1 MSDQYR
7 QLDRIL
13 SGVEGEILA
22 ATDAEILSGRGAA
35 EADKKVRAL
44 IETRLAIHEE
54 KLITPI
60 PSNAEDR
67 RLLLEILVR
76 SASTMPR
83 EVRTA
88 YGTGKKLSNQEVS
101 VFLRKL
107 VQRGF
112 FSSAKKK

>member
-1 MSDQYR
+1 MNDQYS
-7 QLDRIL
+7 QLDKIL
-13 SGVEGEILA
+13 SGVEAEILA
-22 ATDAEILSGRGAA
+22 ATDAEILSGKGTV

-54 KLITPI
+54 KLIAPI

-76 SASTMPR
+76 STSTMPR
-83 EVRTA
+83 EMRMA
-88 YGTGKKLSNQEVS
+88 YGAGKKLSNQEVS
-101 VFLRKL
+101 VLLRKL
-107 VQRGF
+107 VERGF